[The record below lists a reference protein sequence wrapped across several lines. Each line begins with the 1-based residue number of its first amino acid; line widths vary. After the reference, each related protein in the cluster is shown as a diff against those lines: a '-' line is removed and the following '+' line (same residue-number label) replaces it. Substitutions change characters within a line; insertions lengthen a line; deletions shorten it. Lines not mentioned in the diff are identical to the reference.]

1 VSDPASPTG
10 APGVEGGPSAAEAP
24 RHDDQLHAGEVRTR
38 AVAGAVVDLT
48 RGGGMAVIALIG
60 TAVLAHMLTPRDFG
74 LIAFGATLTMVAG
87 FLANGGMGAALIRRA
102 EQPDRKDLKALL
114 AFQTLLNS
122 ALAGVMAA
130 VTIPFGELGSVTRV
144 MVLSLP
150 IVAFQA
156 PGAILLERRLEYRAL
171 ALVDVI
177 ETLVYYTWA
186 IVAVSQGAGVWGL
199 VTGGVVRDLAG
210 TCLLLA
216 IVPTARMIPSPSWT
230 RVRALLGFGFRV
242 QAVGFLHLVRDQ
254 GLNLGVAAV
263 GGVAVLGVWS
273 VTYRILQIP
282 LLFFNSLWR
291 VSYPSMSR
299 LIAANEDPTEI
310 VERVVALVAV
320 GSGLIFC
327 PLVASARDLVPVVL
341 GSRWAAAANP
351 LAPACLGLMIGSSI
365 SVALVGYL
373 WAVGDAAV
381 PARAALITI
390 PLIAV
395 VMLPLLPEIGATA
408 AGISW
413 LVTGVVEGAVVFAG
427 ARKHLEISILGG
439 LGPPVVAAVCAGA
452 LGWIVGWWIGPRL
465 GGALAAGA
473 LAELAYVAALWLWRR
488 SDLLDVVALSS
499 RGVRR
504 THATASL
511 PE

>member
-1 VSDPASPTG
+1 VSDPVSPTG
-10 APGVEGGPSAAEAP
+10 TPEVEGGTSAADAP
-24 RHDDQLHAGEVRTR
+24 TQEDHLHAGEVRTR

-48 RGGGMAVIALIG
+48 RGGGMSVIALVG
-60 TAVLAHMLTPRDFG
+60 TAVLARMLTPRDFG
-74 LIAFGATLTMVAG
+74 LIAFGTTLTMFAG
-87 FLANGGMGAALIRRA
+87 FLANGGVGAALIRRA
-102 EQPDRKDLKALL
+102 EQPDRRDLKALL
-114 AFQTLLNS
+114 AFQTVLNS
-122 ALAGVMAA
+122 ILAGVMAA
-130 VTIPFGELGSVTRV
+130 VTLPFGELGSVTSI

-171 ALVDVI
+171 ALVDVT

-186 IVAVSQGAGVWGL
+186 IAAVSEGAGVWGL

-210 TCLLLA
+210 TCLLLV
-216 IVPTARMIPSPSWT
+216 IVPTARMIPSFSWM

-263 GGVAVLGVWS
+263 GGVSVLGVWS

-282 LLFFNSLWR
+282 LLLFNSLWK

-299 LIAANEDPTEI
+299 LIAAKEDPTEI
-310 VERVVALVAV
+310 IERVVALVAV

-327 PLVASARDLVPVVL
+327 PLVASAPDLVPVVL
-341 GSRWAAAANP
+341 GSRWTTAANP
-351 LAPACLGLMIGSSI
+351 LPPACLGLMIGGSI

-395 VMLPLLPEIGATA
+395 VMLPLLPVIGATA

-413 LVTGVVEGAVVFAG
+413 LVTGVVEGVVMLAG
-427 ARKHLEISILGG
+427 ARKHVDITILRG

-452 LGWIVGWWIGPRL
+452 LGWTLGWWIGPEL

-473 LAELAYVAALWLWRR
+473 LAELAYLIALWIWRR
-488 SDLLDVVALSS
+488 SDLLDVIALSS
-499 RGVRR
+499 RGIRR
-504 THATASL
+504 THRTPAL